1 MRLSP
6 STVNQ
11 TPLQAAMQ
19 ADALLEAGDM
29 DGAAVWRKI
38 VKAVEVLQATEP
50 DGVLH

>member
-1 MRLSP
+1 
-6 STVNQ
+6 
-11 TPLQAAMQ
+11 MQ